1 MGVGGAVRDGRR
13 GGALAGEVVW
23 GMSELAV
30 GSAEEESGAEG
41 DERELGA
48 GSGILRVFGR
58 QLKRFRVRAGL
69 ERAEFGSVTG
79 YSVSTI
85 AAYEQG
91 RRVPPPKFID
101 QADEVLD
108 AGGVLQEMKEEVARA
123 QFPAFFRD
131 AARLE
136 GEAVG
141 LHVYEMYAV
150 PGLLQTE
157 EYARAVFSVR
167 RPLLDE
173 DRIEQG
179 LSARLA
185 RQEIYARKPA
195 PLVSFVLEESVLQRP
210 LGGKDVLRG
219 QLEQVLLIGHK
230 RNVEIQVMPVSR
242 EDHGALGGPFTLIDT
257 PEGRRIAYAEVQG
270 DSRLY
275 SGQSKVRELEARYG
289 ILRAQALTPSESL
302 AYVEKLL
309 GET

>member
-1 MGVGGAVRDGRR
+1 M
-13 GGALAGEVVW
+13 VW
-23 GMSELAV
+23 DVSELV
-30 GSAEEESGAEG
+30 GTAEEESGAE
-41 DERELGA
+41 DAEREAGS

-69 ERAEFGSVTG
+69 ERPEFGSMVG

-123 QFPAFFRD
+123 QYPAFFRD

-136 GEAVG
+136 GEAVE
-141 LHVYEMYAV
+141 LHVYAMYAV

-157 EYARAVFSVR
+157 EYARAVFSIR

-195 PLVSFVLEESVLQRP
+195 PLMSFVLEESVLQRP
-210 LGGKDVLRG
+210 IGGREVLRG